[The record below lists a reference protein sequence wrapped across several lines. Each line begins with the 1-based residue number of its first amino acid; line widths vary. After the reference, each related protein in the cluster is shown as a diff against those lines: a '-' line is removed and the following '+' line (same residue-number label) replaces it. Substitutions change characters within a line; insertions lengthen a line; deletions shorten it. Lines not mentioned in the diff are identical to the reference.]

1 MFEINKVFNNLNYQ
15 SYFEINNL
23 SDLFKELN
31 FKDDHETQDVYM
43 NVNPDNQ
50 TPYLPEFDDL
60 VRIHFLVSH
69 FKSLKVLEFGVG
81 YSTRVIAH
89 ALKQNELMVS
99 DKLEGIRT
107 DKKFILHSV
116 DSSKKYITLTKN
128 QINKDLLKHTVFHYS
143 KVKTV
148 LVNNKITTQ
157 YKKLPNFRPDFIYI
171 DGPSQWDGITGNING
186 LNTKHLDRFPIS
198 SDLIILEYFLTPGT
212 IIYIDGRTTNARFLI
227 NNFQRSWDY
236 HHFVDEDVHLFFLN
250 EQPLGKYNKKHLK
263 FIFEN

>member
-89 ALKQNELMVS
+89 ALKQNELMFS

-212 IIYIDGRTTNARFLI
+212 IIYIMEGQQT
-227 NNFQRSWDY
+227 
-236 HHFVDEDVHLFFLN
+236 
-250 EQPLGKYNKKHLK
+250 LG
-263 FIFEN
+263 F